1 MAKVQYNQPAEV
13 AAPVE
18 PVAQVA
24 EVEAP
29 QEVIAGEHTMT
40 IYGMTV
46 GGIVEDA
53 RVSIEAKDEIIK
65 TKDEEIERLNCEVNA
80 AKRQPRHFTDAE
92 IAKAVGQGG
101 EVGLKKLPDGSVSLR
116 VRVPEEVAL
125 PLLSQAES
133 AGEPAE
139 IFIQKQV
146 DEALLAYTCS

>member
-13 AAPVE
+13 TAPVE
-18 PVAQVA
+18 PVVQAA

-53 RVSIEAKDEIIK
+53 RVSLEAKDAIIK
-65 TKDEEIERLNCEVNA
+65 TKDEEIERLNCDVNA

-116 VRVPEEVAL
+116 VRVPEEAAL
-125 PLLSQAES
+125 PLLSWAEN
-133 AGEPAE
+133 AGTPAE
-139 IFIQKQV
+139 IYIQDQL
-146 DEALLAYTCS
+146 EAALLAYTMS